1 MELNYNM
8 HHKFKCWL
16 TQQKYARFSISFKET
31 LWMIYKVKTQLFGK
45 EQILKYSWKDVKSR
59 I

>member
-1 MELNYNM
+1 M

-31 LWMIYKVKTQLFGK
+31 LWMIYKVKTQLFGR